1 MGPLALLLLSAL
13 ASSAIGSSLHRFE
26 FNSPHMGTLFS
37 ITLYAKDRDV
47 AAAAAQAAFR
57 RVAELDQMMTDY
69 RDDSELMRLCAQP
82 AGKPVAVSDD
92 LLDVLE
98 RAWKT
103 SRITDGAFDVTVG
116 PFVRLWREARRTG
129 TLPSPEAIASARRS
143 VGWRHVRLDRRHRTV
158 ILLLPNMRLDLGG
171 IAKGYAADE
180 ALKTLKRLGVP
191 RALVAASGDIAIGDP
206 PPEKRGWTI
215 GLTDIDEHS
224 NRPSRSVVLHHAGVS
239 TSGDTEQAVEIE
251 GRRYS
256 HIVNPETGTGLTNR
270 IQVSVIAPDATTTD
284 ALATA
289 LCVLGVERSLR
300 LVETLPHVSALVLI
314 KMNGKEQAFESSRFK
329 RLQRDPDN
337 DGHGAE
343 MRAR

>member
-1 MGPLALLLLSAL
+1 MGPLVLLLLSAL
-13 ASSAIGSSLHRFE
+13 ASSAIASSLHRFE

-37 ITLYAKDRDV
+37 ITLYAKDREM
-47 AAAAAQAAFR
+47 ATAAAQAAFR
-57 RVAELDQMMTDY
+57 RVADLDRIMTDY
-69 RDDSELMRLCAQP
+69 REDSELMRLCAQP
-82 AGKPVAVSDD
+82 PGKPVRVSED
-92 LLDVLE
+92 LFDVLE
-98 RAWKT
+98 RARKT
-103 SRITDGAFDVTVG
+103 SATTDGAFDITVG
-116 PFVRLWREARRTG
+116 PFVRLWREARKSK
-129 TLPSPEAIASARRS
+129 TLPSPEAIATAQRSA
-143 VGWRHVRLDRRHRTV
+143 GWRNVRLDRRRRTV

-215 GLTDIDEHS
+215 GLTEIDDHS
-224 NRPSRSVVLHHAGVS
+224 NKTSRSVVLHHAGVS
-239 TSGDTEQAVEIE
+239 TSGDTEQALEIE

-256 HIVNPETGTGLTNR
+256 HILNPETGLGLTNR

-314 KMNGKEQAFESSRFK
+314 KVNGKEHALESSRF
-329 RLQRDPDN
+329 RRVHRDPDN
-337 DGHGAE
+337 EGHGAE